1 MTRFAA
7 FRFAV
12 IVVLLAV
19 LAGGIAALVAGG
31 GPSGGIEITLPQ
43 DGGEIRV
50 HVSGAVARE
59 GVYALRRGDR
69 VIEAVE
75 AAGGLL
81 PDADTASLNLAAR
94 VTDGERIDI
103 PMLSAVPIPAATPA
117 PLDLNRA
124 TAADLEALPGIGER
138 RAQAILDYRAV
149 SGGFNRV
156 EDLLL
161 VEGIGPATLDALRPL
176 VVVR

>member
-19 LAGGIAALVAGG
+19 LAGGITALVAGG
-31 GPSGGIEITLPQ
+31 NSSGGIEITVPPG
-43 DGGEIRV
+43 GGEIRV
-50 HVSGAVARE
+50 HVSGAVVRE
-59 GVYALRRGDR
+59 DVYALRRGDR
-69 VIEAVE
+69 LIDAVE

-94 VTDGERIDI
+94 VTDGERVDI
-103 PMLSAVPIPAATPA
+103 PRLSNAPAPAATPT

-124 TAADLEALPGIGER
+124 TAAELQALPGIGER

-149 SGGFNRV
+149 SGGFDRV
-156 EDLLL
+156 EDLLQ
-161 VEGIGPATLDALRPL
+161 VEGIGPATLEALRTL

>member
-7 FRFAV
+7 FRFAA

-19 LAGGIAALVAGG
+19 LAGGIAALVVGG
-31 GPSGGIEITLPQ
+31 GPSGGVEITVPP

-69 VIEAVE
+69 VIDAVE

-81 PDADTASLNLAAR
+81 PDADTAGLNLAAR
-94 VTDGERIDI
+94 
-103 PMLSAVPIPAATPA
+103 
-117 PLDLNRA
+117 LNDA
-124 TAADLEALPGIGER
+124 ER
-138 RAQAILDYRAV
+138 RPRPK
-149 SGGFNRV
+149 V
-156 EDLLL
+156 E
-161 VEGIGPATLDALRPL
+161 
-176 VVVR
+176 

>member
-1 MTRFAA
+1 MTWSAA
-7 FRFAV
+7 LRVAV

-19 LAGGIAALVAGG
+19 LAGGIAALVIGE
-31 GPSGGIEITLPQ
+31 GPSGGIEIMVPR
-43 DGGEIRV
+43 DDGEIRV
-50 HVSGAVARE
+50 HVAGAVARE
-59 GVYALRRGDR
+59 GVYDLRRGDR

-81 PDADTASLNLAAR
+81 PDADTASLSLAAR
-94 VTDGERIDI
+94 LTDGERIDI
-103 PMLSAVPIPAATPA
+103 PRLSAAPVPEAAPA

-124 TAADLEALPGIGER
+124 TAAELDALPGIGPR

-149 SGGFNRV
+149 SGGFARV

-161 VEGIGPATLDALRPL
+161 VEGIGPATLDALRTL

>member
-19 LAGGIAALVAGG
+19 LAGGIATLVAGG
-31 GPSGGIEITLPQ
+31 GPSGGVEITVPQ
-43 DGGEIRV
+43 GGGEIRV

-69 VIEAVE
+69 VIDAVE

-81 PDADTASLNLAAR
+81 ADADTAGLNLAAR
-94 VTDGERIDI
+94 LNDGERVHV
-103 PMLSAVPIPAATPA
+103 PRLSEAAPTATPA

-124 TAADLEALPGIGER
+124 TAAELEALPGIGER
-138 RAQAILDYRAV
+138 RAQAILDYRTV
-149 SGGFNRV
+149 SGGFDRV

-161 VEGIGPATLDALRPL
+161 VEGIGPATLEALRPL